1 MRTIIASFKLL
12 VFGFWCLFIIPTQ
25 LLSLVLLGNSP
36 LFYVVPKMY
45 HRVTCLIF
53 GLKINLSGQMADGH
67 VLFAGNHLSY
77 IDISTIGSVLSA
89 TFISKDD
96 VKNWPLFGL
105 LASISK
111 TIFISRDRNAA
122 VKCIAD
128 IKSSL
133 DSGRS
138 LILFPEG
145 TSTNGAEVLPFKS
158 SLFELF
164 LNADLKEKLIIQP
177 FTVSIQRVDGRDVKT
192 IEDHDYYAWYGDM
205 TLPPHL
211 WALAQTKGVEILI
224 EFHEPLKASDYDNRK
239 VFALDCHKAVANGL
253 TQNIQASKDSS

>member
-1 MRTIIASFKLL
+1 
-12 VFGFWCLFIIPTQ
+12 
-25 LLSLVLLGNSP
+25 
-36 LFYVVPKMY
+36 
-45 HRVTCLIF
+45 
-53 GLKINLSGQMADGH
+53 MAEGH

-96 VKNWPLFGL
+96 VKNWPLFGV

-133 DSGRS
+133 DQGRS

-145 TSTNGAEVLPFKS
+145 TSTNGVEVLPFKS

-177 FTVSIQRVDGRDVKT
+177 FTISIQRVDGRDVKT
-192 IEDHDYYAWYGDM
+192 IQDHDYYAWHGDM
-205 TLPPHL
+205 TMIPHL
-211 WALAQTKGVEILI
+211 WDLAQSKGVDILI
-224 EFHEPLKASDYDNRK
+224 SLHKPLKASDYDNRK
-239 VFALDCHKAVANGL
+239 TFAFDCHNAVAKGL
-253 TQNIQASKDSS
+253 EENRPKSLDFPNSNA